1 MEQDTTMRLLRY
13 NIENIIFNL
22 NTEFN
27 FGENSNVGF
36 LQNISRLI
44 EKIDDKTFKVSVK
57 YEILEDS
64 NNQECKSP
72 FTISVIVAAV
82 FELNN
87 WESKE
92 FDEIVK
98 INTVAILYPF
108 IRSIVA
114 NITSNANIPAFVM
127 PVVNVAALLQEKER

>member
-1 MEQDTTMRLLRY
+1 MEQDTMRLLRY

-27 FGENSNVGF
+27 FGENNKVSFVQNV
-36 LQNISRLI
+36 SRLI
-44 EKIDDKTFKVSVK
+44 QKINDKTFKVSVK
-57 YEILEDS
+57 YEISDDL

-72 FTISVIVAAV
+72 FTISVIVAAI

-92 FDEIVK
+92 FDEVVK

-108 IRSIVA
+108 IRSLVA
-114 NITSNANIPAFVM
+114 NITSNANIPTFVM
-127 PVVNVAALLQEKER
+127 PVVNVAALLQDKEE

>member
-1 MEQDTTMRLLRY
+1 MEQETMRLLRY
-13 NIENIIFNL
+13 NIESIAFNL

-27 FGENSNVGF
+27 FVENSNVSF
-36 LQNISRLI
+36 VQNLSRLI
-44 EKIDDKTFKVSVK
+44 QKIDDKTFKISVK
-57 YEILEDS
+57 YEILDDL

-72 FTISVIVAAV
+72 FTISVIVAAI

-92 FDEIVK
+92 FDDIVK

-108 IRSIVA
+108 VRSLVA
-114 NITSNANIPAFVM
+114 NITSNANIPTYVM
-127 PVVNVAALLQEKER
+127 PVVNVAALLQEKEG